1 MSVTSKKE
9 GPSCFEG
16 TISRVRV
23 FDLFGV
29 GADLTFSCVDG
40 LNDSDLVVYPGGGWT
55 RVGHGLPK
63 AERTGVE

>member
-1 MSVTSKKE
+1 MTSKKI

-16 TISRVRV
+16 TISRGPVLHLFRVRC
-23 FDLFGV
+23 DL
-29 GADLTFSCVDG
+29 AFSCVDG
-40 LNDSDLVVYPGGGWT
+40 LNYSDLVLYPGGGWT